1 MSILS
6 RFRRPTEPT
15 APLTEAEKQAAPGQ
29 HFAPASAP
37 DRANLTVRRAP
48 SLPAFAITG
57 LLVGLVVAFVVTALG
72 PENPSYTFE
81 AIYGVMAVIF
91 GALCTAVAIVI
102 ALLLDK
108 RSAKRTTT
116 YQAVSSKD

>member
-6 RFRRPTEPT
+6 RFRRPTEPV
-15 APLTEAEKQAAPGQ
+15 APLTEADKQAAPGQ

-57 LLVGLVVAFVVTALG
+57 LLIGLVVAFVVTALG
-72 PENPSYTFE
+72 PENPNYTFG
-81 AIYGVMAVIF
+81 AIYGVMAVLF
-91 GALCTAVAIVI
+91 GTLCTAAAIVV
-102 ALLLDK
+102 ALILDK
-108 RSAKRTTT
+108 RSTKHTTT
-116 YQAVSSKD
+116 YQAVSSQD

>member
-6 RFRRPTEPT
+6 RFRHPTEPA
-15 APLTEAEKQAAPGQ
+15 APLTEADKQAAPGQ

-57 LLVGLVVAFVVTALG
+57 LLIGLVVAFVVTALG
-72 PENPSYTFE
+72 PENPNYTFG
-81 AIYGVMAVIF
+81 AIYGVMAVLF
-91 GALCTAVAIVI
+91 GTLCTAAAIVV
-102 ALLLDK
+102 ALILDK
-108 RSAKRTTT
+108 RSTKHTTT
-116 YQAVSSKD
+116 YQAVSSQD

>member
-6 RFRRPTEPT
+6 RFRRPTEPA
-15 APLTEAEKQAAPGQ
+15 APLTETEKQAAPGQ

-37 DRANLTVRRAP
+37 RPRQSDGAPRP

-57 LLVGLVVAFVVTALG
+57 LLIGLIVAFVVTALG
-72 PENPSYTFE
+72 PENPNYTFG

-91 GALCTAVAIVI
+91 GALCTAAAIAV
-102 ALLLDK
+102 ALLIDR

-116 YQAVSSKD
+116 YRAVSQQD

>member
-6 RFRRPTEPT
+6 RFRRPTEPA
-15 APLTEAEKQAAPGQ
+15 APLTEVEKQAAPGQ

-57 LLVGLVVAFVVTALG
+57 LLIGLIVAFLVREPQLYFRRNLRRDGCYLRGSVHRRCHRSG
-72 PENPSYTFE
+72 PAP
-81 AIYGVMAVIF
+81 
-91 GALCTAVAIVI
+91 
-102 ALLLDK
+102 
-108 RSAKRTTT
+108 R
-116 YQAVSSKD
+116 

>member
-6 RFRRPTEPT
+6 RFRRPTEPA
-15 APLTEAEKQAAPGQ
+15 APLAEADKQAAPGQ

-37 DRANLTVRRAP
+37 DHANLTVRRAP

-57 LLVGLVVAFVVTALG
+57 LLIGLVVAFVVTALG
-72 PENPSYTFE
+72 PENPNYTFG
-81 AIYGVMAVIF
+81 AIYGVMAAIF
-91 GALCTAVAIVI
+91 GALCTAAAIVV
-102 ALLLDK
+102 ALLLDR

-116 YQAVSSKD
+116 YRAVSQQD

>member
-1 MSILS
+1 MRILS
-6 RFRRPTEPT
+6 RFRRPTEPA
-15 APLTEAEKQAAPGQ
+15 APLTETEKQAAPGQ

-57 LLVGLVVAFVVTALG
+57 LLIGLIVAFVVTALG
-72 PENPSYTFE
+72 PENPNYTFG

-91 GALCTAVAIVI
+91 GAFCTAAAIVV
-102 ALLLDK
+102 ALLIDR

-116 YQAVSSKD
+116 YRAVSQKD

>member
-6 RFRRPTEPT
+6 RFRRPTKPA

-48 SLPAFAITG
+48 SLPAFAVTG
-57 LLVGLVVAFVVTALG
+57 LLIGLIVAFVVTALG
-72 PENPSYTFE
+72 PENPNYTFG
-81 AIYGVMAVIF
+81 AVFGVMAVIF
-91 GALCTAVAIVI
+91 GALCTALAIVL
-102 ALLLDK
+102 ALILDR
-108 RSAKRTTT
+108 RSTKRTTT
-116 YQAVSSKD
+116 YRAVSSQD

>member
-6 RFRRPTEPT
+6 RFRRPTEPA
-15 APLTEAEKQAAPGQ
+15 APLTEADKQAAPGQ

-57 LLVGLVVAFVVTALG
+57 LLIGLVVAFVVTALG
-72 PENPSYTFE
+72 PENPNYTFG
-81 AIYGVMAVIF
+81 AIYGVMAVLF
-91 GALCTAVAIVI
+91 GTLCTAVAIVV
-102 ALLLDK
+102 ALILDK
-108 RSAKRTTT
+108 RSTKHTTT
-116 YQAVSSKD
+116 YQAVSSQD